1 MSAPNAVAT
10 RDRTRNPRVHSA
22 PGVLSTSSF
31 DNHTNEGKIVATPA
45 AMLRRLSADERGE
58 GVISTGIAV
67 LIMALIGAAMWVA
80 FSGVF
85 NSASDS
91 ISENVECTTTN
102 SCTDT
107 TGGGGGTGGG

>member
-1 MSAPNAVAT
+1 MSRTDASAD
-10 RDRTRNPRVHSA
+10 RDRAQDPHVHSA
-22 PGVLSTSSF
+22 AGVLSTSPF
-31 DNHTNEGKIVATPA
+31 DDHRNEGKIVATPA